1 MRRFILIAFV
11 SMLFVGLFVGYG
23 IAAVNPSSAYV
34 VWTFDEGSGTTVADK
49 SSQGNDGAITG
60 GVSWVT
66 GKNGSG
72 VSLDGATGYIKST
85 TTKGVGSSAFS
96 ECLWVKFDN
105 LTPENQFG
113 YISCTGT
120 ANARFFYFSTWSS
133 AGAPND
139 AIHSGTLDT
148 GGNWGRGI
156 ATGREFKTGQWY
168 FVTSVIDTANGF
180 IRVYMD
186 GAMVQEQAIDPGD
199 TPGTPAEIW
208 SGSSPEGYTWLAGTI
223 DDVAFFNVALSDSD
237 INDIM
242 ASGIASFFN
251 TTAVQAGGKVATDW
265 GKIKTQ

>member
-1 MRRFILIAFV
+1 MRRLMLIVCISMIFV
-11 SMLFVGLFVGYG
+11 SFVIGYVN
-23 IAAVNPSSAYV
+23 AAVDPNTAFL

-49 SSQGNDGAITG
+49 SNQGNDGAITNAQ
-60 GVSWVT
+60 WVA
-66 GKNGSG
+66 GKYGNGL
-72 VSLDGATGYIKST
+72 SLDGATAYVKSAT
-85 TTKGVGSSAFS
+85 VKGVGKSAFS

-105 LTPENQFG
+105 LDPENQFG
-113 YISCTGT
+113 YISCTDT

-139 AIHSGTLDT
+139 AIHCGTLDT

-156 ATGREFKTGQWY
+156 STGRVFKTGQWY
-168 FVTSVIDTANGF
+168 FVTGVIDTVNGF

-208 SGSSPEGYTWLAGTI
+208 VGSSPEGYTWLAGTI
-223 DDVAFFNVALSDSD
+223 DDAAFFNVALSESD

-242 ASGIASFFN
+242 KNGIASLFG
-251 TTAVQAGGKVATDW
+251 TTAVSPSGKLPIEWAR
-265 GKIKTQ
+265 IKTQ